1 MDRDRIAQLEKLAD
15 LKLKGILTDDEFQR
29 KKAELLATRQENFP
43 SSIPSSTS
51 PTKDEGTYWLP
62 IPSLVLGIL
71 CILALFDDS
80 GWDKDT
86 IAGMALFAVT
96 SLVLGIVSVSKQ
108 ERGKGM
114 AIAGIVLSSVS
125 LLALI
130 GMQS

>member
-29 KKAELLATRQENFP
+29 KKAELLATRQENLP

-51 PTKDEGTYWLP
+51 PTKDEGTYWWP